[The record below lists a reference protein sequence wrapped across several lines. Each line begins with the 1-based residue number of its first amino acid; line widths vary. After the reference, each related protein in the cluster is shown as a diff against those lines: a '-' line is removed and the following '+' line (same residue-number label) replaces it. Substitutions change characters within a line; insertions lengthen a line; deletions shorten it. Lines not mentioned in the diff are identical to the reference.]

1 MRAGAETPSHPF
13 VIILVMQDASTLS
26 FVAAA
31 RVLNRVA
38 RSRRLHAPSFRSP
51 PRLQGADRSLR
62 RIGTSAIIAVRV
74 RERPL
79 PAVIADMIEGI
90 VAANRLQG
98 VEADRTRAALWAAV
112 EADNGV
118 AYKNVA

>member
-1 MRAGAETPSHPF
+1 MIR
-13 VIILVMQDASTLS
+13 VMQDASTLS

-31 RVLNRVA
+31 RVLSRAA
-38 RSRRLHAPSFRSP
+38 RSRRLRVPSFRSP
-51 PRLQGADRSLR
+51 PRLEGADRSLR
-62 RIGTSAIIAVRV
+62 RIGTAAIIAVRV

-98 VEADRTRAALWAAV
+98 LEADRTRAALWAAV
-112 EADNGV
+112 EAENGV
-118 AYKNVA
+118 TYKNVA